1 MDDSTTPA
9 AALDRPWPG
18 FWGGVGLG
26 FGAALLVAVPLGHLF
41 GVRLPF

>member
-1 MDDSTTPA
+1 MADTSTLAERPP
-9 AALDRPWPG
+9 RPWPE

-26 FGAALLVAVPLGHLF
+26 VGVALLVAVPLGLLF